1 MTELIGKNYIY
12 YILSVILAVI
22 GSALT
27 LIYTYKHLNI
37 EVIKAIKDSKKISD
51 RVKIKRKQGSPL
63 TPFEILKRNIVKF
76 SVLSIIYIVLF
87 LLITYLGDKKL
98 DISDF
103 KRYLQVLE
111 KLIVLPILVAIFI
124 IDTKKRIIPNRVL
137 LTLFEIIAG
146 FTLMIGIM
154 TDNTYMIDRIYGL
167 IAGLLIFGLMAIMGK
182 MFIGK
187 DAMGIGDIKFM
198 TAIGLMVGPLKM
210 LDITLIAFTLALV
223 FSIIITVFRKY
234 KEIEDDYIAFGP
246 FLTFGIVISL
256 FLNPGTIVNIFSDI
270 FKLFIIRYIIS

>member
-22 GSALT
+22 GSVLT

-137 LTLFEIIAG
+137 LTLIEIIAG
-146 FTLMIGIM
+146 FTLVIGIM

-270 FKLFIIRYIIS
+270 FKLGK

>member
-1 MTELIGKNYIY
+1 MAELIGKNYIY

-111 KLIVLPILVAIFI
+111 KLIVLPILVSIFI

-182 MFIGK
+182 IFIGK

-198 TAIGLMVGPLKM
+198 TAIGLMVGSLKM

-223 FSIIITVFRKY
+223 FSIIITLFRKY

-270 FKLFIIRYIIS
+270 FKLGK

>member
-76 SVLSIIYIVLF
+76 SILSIIYIVLF

-182 MFIGK
+182 IFIGK

-246 FLTFGIVISL
+246 FLIFGIVISL

-270 FKLFIIRYIIS
+270 FKLGK

>member
-27 LIYTYKHLNI
+27 LIYAYKHLNI

-124 IDTKKRIIPNRVL
+124 IDIKKRIIPNRVL

-146 FTLMIGIM
+146 FTLVIGIM

-182 MFIGK
+182 IFIGK

-210 LDITLIAFTLALV
+210 LDITLIAFTLALI
-223 FSIIITVFRKY
+223 FSIIITLFRKY

-270 FKLFIIRYIIS
+270 FKLGK

>member
-270 FKLFIIRYIIS
+270 FKLGK

>member
-63 TPFEILKRNIVKF
+63 TPFEILKKNIVKF

-146 FTLMIGIM
+146 FTLVIGIM
-154 TDNTYMIDRIYGL
+154 TDNIYMIDRIYGL

-210 LDITLIAFTLALV
+210 LDITLIAFALALI

-270 FKLFIIRYIIS
+270 FKLGK

>member
-22 GSALT
+22 GSVLT

-256 FLNPGTIVNIFSDI
+256 FLNPGTIVNIISDI
-270 FKLFIIRYIIS
+270 FKLGK

>member
-182 MFIGK
+182 LFIGK

-270 FKLFIIRYIIS
+270 FKLGK

>member
-76 SVLSIIYIVLF
+76 SVLSIVYIVLF

-167 IAGLLIFGLMAIMGK
+167 IAGFLIFGLMAIMGK

-270 FKLFIIRYIIS
+270 FKLGK

>member
-124 IDTKKRIIPNRVL
+124 IDIKKRIIPNRVL

-210 LDITLIAFTLALV
+210 LDITLIAFTLALI
-223 FSIIITVFRKY
+223 FSIIITLFRKY

-270 FKLFIIRYIIS
+270 FKLGK

>member
-124 IDTKKRIIPNRVL
+124 IDIKKRIIPNRVL

-146 FTLMIGIM
+146 FTLVIGIM
-154 TDNTYMIDRIYGL
+154 TDNIYMIDRIYGL

-210 LDITLIAFTLALV
+210 LDITLIAFTLALI

-270 FKLFIIRYIIS
+270 FKLGK

>member
-12 YILSVILAVI
+12 YILSVILAVV

-124 IDTKKRIIPNRVL
+124 IDIKKRIIPNRVL

-210 LDITLIAFTLALV
+210 LDITLIAFTLALI

-270 FKLFIIRYIIS
+270 FKLGK

>member
-146 FTLMIGIM
+146 FTLVIGIM

-167 IAGLLIFGLMAIMGK
+167 IAGFLIFGLMAIMGK
-182 MFIGK
+182 IFIGK

-210 LDITLIAFTLALV
+210 LDITLIAFTLALI

-256 FLNPGTIVNIFSDI
+256 FFNPGTIVNIFSDI
-270 FKLFIIRYIIS
+270 FKLGK

>member
-63 TPFEILKRNIVKF
+63 TPFEILKRNIVEF

-167 IAGLLIFGLMAIMGK
+167 IAGLLIFGLNC
-182 MFIGK
+182 
-187 DAMGIGDIKFM
+187 
-198 TAIGLMVGPLKM
+198 LLEKM
-210 LDITLIAFTLALV
+210 LWEL
-223 FSIIITVFRKY
+223 
-234 KEIEDDYIAFGP
+234 EI
-246 FLTFGIVISL
+246 LSL
-256 FLNPGTIVNIFSDI
+256 
-270 FKLFIIRYIIS
+270 

>member
-22 GSALT
+22 GSAFT

-270 FKLFIIRYIIS
+270 FKLGK

>member
-146 FTLMIGIM
+146 FTLAIGIM

-223 FSIIITVFRKY
+223 FSIIITLFRKY

-270 FKLFIIRYIIS
+270 FKLGK